1 MFEKYVVIS
10 ASEIVAKQSSNGI
23 WYCSEL
29 PAKDTKELEDKIG
42 EVNRILNKYNV
53 DVVKRKEEK
62 EVTAVVKGLMQV
74 EYGRRIYC

>member
-1 MFEKYVVIS
+1 MLDRYVVVGVR
-10 ASEIVAKQSSNGI
+10 EIIVKQSSNGI

-62 EVTAVVKGLMQV
+62 EVTAVVKGLM
-74 EYGRRIYC
+74 